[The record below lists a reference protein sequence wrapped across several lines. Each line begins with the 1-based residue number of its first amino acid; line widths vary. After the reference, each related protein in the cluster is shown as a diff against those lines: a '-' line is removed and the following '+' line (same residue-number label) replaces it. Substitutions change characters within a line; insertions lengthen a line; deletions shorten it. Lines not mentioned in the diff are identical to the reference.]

1 MHRGDFSD
9 SSDTAVCFASESHVG
24 DDYTN
29 LEDDMALK
37 PFDDSDIPDAL
48 EFLAQWV
55 RRPAA
60 VGAILP
66 SGRSLAH
73 AMARQIDMAKPG
85 LVLELGGG
93 TGTITKACIEIGVNP
108 RDIVVLEKASSFCSM
123 IRARFPDVRVIRGDA
138 RRLETLMRV
147 RGIGPFKAV
156 LSGLPLLSIPEQQRN
171 EILAQAFNVLAQD
184 GVFVQFTYG
193 PLSPVPRAIAQS
205 LKLVK
210 DRSAWVLMNVPPAS
224 VWRYSRARQ
233 AMPMKQ
239 SAELPNPALSP
250 EPEAAPTLAAPA
262 QAAE

>member
-1 MHRGDFSD
+1 
-9 SSDTAVCFASESHVG
+9 
-24 DDYTN
+24 
-29 LEDDMALK
+29 MALK

-66 SGRSLAH
+66 SGRFLAH
-73 AMARQIDMAKPG
+73 AMARQIDMERPG

-93 TGTITKACIEIGVNP
+93 TGTITKACLEIGVNP
-108 RDIVVLEKASSFCSM
+108 RDIVVLEKAASFCSL
-123 IRARFPDVRVIRGDA
+123 IRTRFPDVRVIRGDA
-138 RRLETLMRV
+138 RRLQALLRV
-147 RGIGPFKAV
+147 RGIGPFKAI

-171 EILAQAFNVLAQD
+171 QILAQSFDVLDQD

-193 PLSPVPRAIAQS
+193 PLSPVPRAIARS

-233 AMPMKQ
+233 GMPVT
-239 SAELPNPALSP
+239 ENTGLPNPPLPP
-250 EPEAAPTLAAPA
+250 EPEAATSLAVSA

>member
-1 MHRGDFSD
+1 MVGIFGVPAGAAHFVSGSD
-9 SSDTAVCFASESHVG
+9 VT

-29 LEDDMALK
+29 LEDYMALK

-73 AMARQIDMAKPG
+73 AMARQIDVERPG

-93 TGTITKACIEIGVNP
+93 TGAITKACIEIGVNP
-108 RDIVVLEKASSFCSM
+108 RDIVVLEKASSFCSL
-123 IRARFPDVRVIRGDA
+123 IRGRFPDVRVIRGDA
-138 RRLETLMRV
+138 RRLEALLRV

-171 EILAQAFNVLAQD
+171 QILEQAFNVLVQD

-233 AMPMKQ
+233 GLPAKRKAGPS
-239 SAELPNPALSP
+239 SAPLPP
-250 EPEAAPTLAAPA
+250 ESGAAAPLATPA